1 MHVISRHTLARS
13 HGFTLV
19 EVLVAVVIIAIGLL
33 GIAKMESV
41 ALGSTGVAQQRSV
54 AALQASSL
62 AAAMHANRG
71 YWGTGLAPATITLT
85 GTTIT
90 QSGGGSLSTAV
101 TCLVGASG
109 NAAPCTPTQ
118 LAAADLQQWAI
129 DVNGLPSYSNP
140 SGPSG
145 TPTPLPLSPA
155 LPFQVTTISCSQSA
169 IVPISCT
176 VQIVWRENAVAA
188 NAQGNNA
195 STASASAINGF
206 NVPTYTLYVEP

>member
-1 MHVISRHTLARS
+1 MHMIGRHALPRNP
-13 HGFTLV
+13 GFTLV

-62 AAAMHANRG
+62 AAAMRANRL
-71 YWGTGLAPATITLT
+71 YWGAGLAPATITIT

-90 QSGGGSLSTAV
+90 QSAGGSLSTAV
-101 TCLVGASG
+101 TCVVGAAGS
-109 NAAPCTPTQ
+109 AAPCTPTQ
-118 LAAADLQQWAI
+118 VAAGDLQQWAA
-129 DVNGLPSYSNP
+129 DVNGAPSYSNP

-145 TPTPLPLSPA
+145 TPTPLPLNPA
-155 LPFQVTTISCSQSA
+155 LPAQATTISCSQNVN
-169 IVPISCT
+169 VPVTCT
-176 VQIVWRENAVAA
+176 IQMVWSENTVAA
-188 NAQGNNA
+188 NAQGGNA
-195 STASASAINGF
+195 STAAASAVNGF

>member
-1 MHVISRHTLARS
+1 MMNRSLARS
-13 HGFTLV
+13 AGFTLV

-41 ALGSTGVAQQRSV
+41 ALGSTGVAQQRSI
-54 AALQASSL
+54 AALQAASL
-62 AAAMHANRG
+62 AGAMHADRA
-71 YWGTGLAPATITLT
+71 YWGIGLAPATITIT

-101 TCLVGASG
+101 SCVVGVAG

-118 LAAADLQQWAI
+118 VAAGDLQQWAK
-129 DVNGLPSYSNP
+129 DVNGQPSYSNP
-140 SGPSG
+140 SGPTG

-155 LPFQVTTISCSQSA
+155 LPFQVTTISCTQSVT
-169 IVPISCT
+169 VPVTCT
-176 VQIVWRENAVAA
+176 IQLVWSENTVAV

-195 STASASAINGF
+195 AAAVTATGF

>member
-1 MHVISRHTLARS
+1 VTDPRTTS
-13 HGFTLV
+13 HSAGFTLV

-41 ALGSTGVAQQRSV
+41 ALGSTGVAQQRSI
-54 AALQASSL
+54 AALQAASL
-62 AAAMHANRG
+62 AGAMHANRG
-71 YWGTGLAPATITLT
+71 YWGIGLAPATITIT

-101 TCLVGASG
+101 SCVVGVAG

-118 LAAADLQQWAI
+118 VAANDLQQWAK
-129 DVNGLPSYSNP
+129 DVNGAPSYSNP

-145 TPTPLPLSPA
+145 TPTPLPLNPA
-155 LPFQVTTISCSQSA
+155 LPFQVTTISCSQNVN
-169 IVPISCT
+169 VPVSCT
-176 VQIVWRENAVAA
+176 IQMVWSENTVAI
-188 NAQGNNA
+188 NAQSNNA
-195 STASASAINGF
+195 SAASAATGF

>member
-1 MHVISRHTLARS
+1 MMIRRTLACGR
-13 HGFTLV
+13 GFTLV

-54 AALQASSL
+54 AALEASSL
-62 AAAMHANRG
+62 AGAMHANRL
-71 YWGTGLAPATITLT
+71 YWGAGLAPTTITIS

-101 TCLVGASG
+101 TCVVGASG
-109 NAAPCTPTQ
+109 TAAPCTPTQ
-118 LAAADLQQWAI
+118 VAAADLQQWAT
-129 DVNGLPSYSNP
+129 DVNGAPSYSNP

-145 TPTPLPLSPA
+145 TPTPLTLNPA
-155 LPFQVTTISCSQSA
+155 LPFQVTTISCSQNVN
-169 IVPISCT
+169 VPVSCT
-176 VQIVWRENAVAA
+176 IQMLWSENTVSA
-188 NAQGNNA
+188 NAQGANA
-195 STASASAINGF
+195 STAAASAVNGF